1 MGGSGSNSAINAQNA
16 ADAQKQAEIT
26 QSQTAIANAFNNPQ
40 RNADINNMQAATKQL
55 YQTSL
60 DKQYG
65 DAGRNL
71 KFALARNGQ
80 TGGST
85 SVDQN
90 ANLNT
95 DYDNGILKITQA
107 ANAAGA
113 RVRSADAQTQQNLQ
127 SLAQSGLDS
136 NTAATQALT
145 GMQQN
150 IASEQA
156 AADPT
161 AVGDLFGN
169 LGDFYNNSTSQKA
182 YNDANKAT
190 GALYGNPAATR
201 TVGSIY
207 G

>member
-1 MGGSGSNSAINAQNA
+1 MGGSGSGKAVQAQQQ
-16 ADAQKQAEIT
+16 ADANKAAQIKSSTA
-26 QSQTAIANAFNNPQ
+26 AIANAFNNPT
-40 RNADINNMQAATKQL
+40 RNADINNMQSATKQL

-113 RVRSADAQTQQNLQ
+113 RVRAADSNTEQGLI

-136 NTAATQALT
+136 GTAATQALT

-150 IASEQA
+150 IAGERA

-161 AVGDLFGN
+161 AVGNLFGS
-169 LGDFYNNSTSQKA
+169 LSDFYTNSASQKA
-182 YNDANKAT
+182 YNDANKQT
-190 GALYGNPAATR
+190 GALYGNPAAYR
-201 TVGSIY
+201 GI
-207 G
+207 